1 VNKAILYYTCNTHD
15 PAIEQACRD
24 QLDRARGDIPIIA
37 VSREPID
44 FGDIRLVVEG
54 PRGPLTLHRQIFTGL
69 ISCDGFETVFL
80 CENDV
85 MYHPSHFDID
95 PPRPDVFYYNTNVWR
110 VRYEDGFSVWTD
122 DLQQTGGLCANA
134 NLLYEFY
141 RQRIRTIE
149 RDGFDRHFEP
159 GPKVG
164 DYLTENWRSEYP
176 NLDIRHDGTYTRS
189 KWRPEDFRNKRYAR
203 GWRQTIGELPGWG
216 TGAEIVNRIKDYATI

>member
-1 VNKAILYYTCNTHD
+1 MNKAILYYTCNTHD

-24 QLDRARGDIPIIA
+24 QLDKARGDIPVMC
-37 VSREPID
+37 VSREYTD
-44 FGDIRLVVEG
+44 YGDEQVVVEG
-54 PRGPLTLHRQIFTGL
+54 EPGPLTMHKQILAGL
-69 ISCDGFETVFL
+69 VWIECDVVFFA
-80 CENDV
+80 ENDV
-85 MYHPSHFDID
+85 LYHPSHFDFEPMI
-95 PPRPDVFYYNTNVWR
+95 PYVFYYNTNVWR

-176 NLDIRHDGTYTRS
+176 NLDIRHSGTYTRS

-203 GWRQTIGELPGWG
+203 GWRETIGELPGWG